1 MSRIATM
8 LLVLLLV
15 SSAAMAQFS
24 LTGEINGYA
33 VKNKP
38 GVPDSL
44 RPWLT
49 DQGVR
54 RVWVGKDLD
63 KDGKQELIATDYS
76 NGGKVH
82 VFEMTSPNTLE
93 LVWSSPPR
101 TGASSGS
108 TPRCP
113 RTGDL
118 DGDGNQEIIFCLSTG
133 TADFEVQVWEYNGTD
148 NSYGDP
154 VTNTPSLTLPASYFS
169 NLGIGAFRT
178 NREAMEV
185 GDFDNDGRDEL
196 ILANRDQKVYVL
208 GVQGEFPGFG
218 GWQVEGGD
226 PAVAPENGFIGPS
239 WWHSIA
245 ADIDGDGKKEIVNH
259 YYDYYGMW
267 SIDVKGPDTYRY
279 PQPVAEGK
287 TNHVYQYTKNMG
299 YDACSYMGIYP
310 ADVDGDGKQEI
321 AGIIYAGDGTPISY
335 NVALVSLAKK
345 DTGVYV
351 WKDSTQFGL
360 IGQELWKLAGKT
372 SGSHWGIATYDF
384 DGDKKDEIY
393 VGGSADYNVI
403 QMKYKGTGNILDKE
417 SYTNTIVYPGDKARY
432 HALAIRDSLGKK
444 RDTTFT
450 ESPFLSGI
458 FAGGDMDGD
467 GKKELAIA
475 YQSIADSITNTYYH
489 WDTTGLPGTWTFKQD
504 SIRKVLN
511 TNVINVRVLEYQ
523 GTTGFK
529 EETYTFVGPDDYA
542 LDQNYPN
549 PFNPSTTI
557 RFSLPVDKKI
567 SLIVYDMLGKE
578 VKTLLSDQ
586 GFTKGSHTAIWD
598 ATNNAGNPV
607 ASGSYVYTLKYGNF
621 SKSQKMML
629 VR

>member
-1 MSRIATM
+1 MSRIAT
-8 LLVLLLV
+8 VLLLLLLM
-15 SSAAMAQFS
+15 STAALAQFS
-24 LTGEINGYA
+24 LIGEINGYTI
-33 VKNKP
+33 KNKP

-44 RPWLT
+44 RPWLS

-54 RVWVGKDLD
+54 RVWTGKDLD
-63 KDGKQELIATDYS
+63 KDGKQELIVTDYS

-101 TGASSGS
+101 TNATSGS
-108 TPRCP
+108 TPRAP

-118 DGDGNQEIIFCLSTG
+118 DGDGNQEIIFTLSTG
-133 TADFEVQVWEYNGTD
+133 TVDFEVQVWEYNGTD

-154 VTNTPSLTLPASYFS
+154 VTKTPSLTLPASYFS

-178 NREAMEV
+178 NRETMDV
-185 GDFDNDGRDEL
+185 NDYDGDGRDEL
-196 ILANRDQKVYVL
+196 IMANRDNKVYVL

-259 YYDYYGMW
+259 YYDFYGMW
-267 SIDVKGPDTYRY
+267 SIDPTGPDTYRY
-279 PQPVAEGK
+279 PRPVAEGK
-287 TNHVYQYTKNMG
+287 TNHVFQYTKSLG
-299 YDACSYMGIYP
+299 YDACSYFGIHP

-321 AGIIYAGDGTPISY
+321 AGIIYTGGSTIEF
-335 NVALVSLAKK
+335 NVALVSLTKK

-351 WKDSTQFGL
+351 WKDSTQFGI
-360 IGQELWKLAGKT
+360 IGEKMWGLAGKT
-372 SGSHWGIATYDF
+372 SGENWGMNAYDF

-393 VGGSADYNVI
+393 IGGGADYNII
-403 QMKYKGTGNILDKE
+403 QMKYKGTGNILDKG
-417 SYTNTIVYPGDKARY
+417 SYANTVVYPGDKARY
-432 HALAIRDSLGKK
+432 HVFAIYDSLGLK
-444 RDTTFT
+444 RDTIATD
-450 ESPFLSGI
+450 SPFLTGM
-458 FAGGDMDGD
+458 FPGGDMDGD
-467 GKKELAIA
+467 GKKELAIS
-475 YQSIADSITNTYYH
+475 YQSIKDSIPYTYYH
-489 WDTTGLPGTWTFKQD
+489 WDTTLIIGSWKQD
-504 SIRKVLN
+504 SVRKVLN

-529 EETYTFVGPDDYA
+529 EETYAFVGPDDYM

-557 RFSLPVDKKI
+557 RFSLPVDKKV
-567 SLIVYDMLGKE
+567 SLTVYDMLGKE
-578 VKTLLSDQ
+578 VKTLLGNQDLA
-586 GFTKGSHTAIWD
+586 KGSHTAIWD
-598 ATNNAGNPV
+598 ATNSAGNPV

>member
-1 MSRIATM
+1 MSRITTI

-15 SSAAMAQFS
+15 SAAAMAQFS
-24 LTGEINGYA
+24 LIGETNAYTI
-33 VKNKP
+33 KNTP

-44 RPWLT
+44 KPWLS

-54 RVWVGKDLD
+54 RVWVGNDLD

-76 NGGKVH
+76 NGGRVH
-82 VFEMTSPNTLE
+82 VFEMTGPNTLE
-93 LVWSSPPR
+93 LVWSSPSR
-101 TGASSGS
+101 GTSASSGS
-108 TPRCP
+108 TPRAP

-118 DGDGNQEIIFCLSTG
+118 DGDGNQEIIFTLSTG
-133 TADFEVQVWEYNGTD
+133 TLDFEVQVWEYNGTD

-154 VTNTPSLTLPASYFS
+154 TTNTPSLTLPADYFS
-169 NLGIGAFRT
+169 TLGIGNFRT
-178 NREAMEV
+178 NREAMSVE
-185 GDFDNDGRDEL
+185 DFDGDGRDEL
-196 ILANRDQKVYVL
+196 IMANRDQKVYVL

-239 WWHSIA
+239 WWHSIG
-245 ADIDGDGKKEIVNH
+245 ADIDGDGKKEIVNL
-259 YYDYYGMW
+259 YYDFYGIW
-267 SIDVKGPDTYRY
+267 SIDPTGPDSYRY

-287 TNHVYQYTKNMG
+287 TNHVYQYTKNWA
-299 YDACSYMGIYP
+299 YDATSYMGMYA
-310 ADVDGDGKQEI
+310 ADVDGDGKQEL
-321 AGIIYAGDGTPISY
+321 AGILYGPGVYDYSVVL
-335 NVALVSLAKK
+335 NSLTKQ

-351 WKDSTQFGL
+351 WKDSTQFGI
-360 IGQELWKLAGKT
+360 IGEKMWELAGKT
-372 SGSHWGIATYDF
+372 AGSHWGIATYDF
-384 DGDKKDEIY
+384 DGDGKDEIY

-403 QMKYKGTGNILDKE
+403 QMKYKGTGSLVDKAN
-417 SYTNTIVYPGDKARY
+417 YTNTIVYPGDQARY
-432 HALAIRDSLGKK
+432 HELSIYDSLGLS
-444 RDTTFT
+444 RDTTFA

-458 FAGGDMDGD
+458 FAGGDLDGD

-475 YQSIADSITNTYYH
+475 YQSIADSITNTYYS
-489 WDTTGLPGTWTFKQD
+489 WDTSLIVGGWKQD
-504 SIRKVLN
+504 SVRKVLN

-523 GTTGFK
+523 GTTGFS

-557 RFSLPVDKKI
+557 RFSLPADSKI
-567 SLIVYDMLGKE
+567 SLVVYDMLGKE
-578 VKTLLSDQ
+578 VKALLSDQ
-586 GFTKGSHTAIWD
+586 DYTKGSHTAVWD

-607 ASGSYVYTLKYGNF
+607 ASGSYVYTLKHGNF